1 MIPAVILAGGRSSR
15 MGGGD
20 KGLLTLGGHSM
31 LEHVVAALR
40 PQTSALMLN
49 SNSGAD
55 LFTALGLEVHA
66 DALPGRLG
74 PLAGIHTAMLW
85 ARAQGADAVLT
96 VPGDCPFLPANLVQ
110 KLTAARRRNEAA
122 IAASNGQT
130 HPVVGLWPC
139 TLAEHLEA
147 ALQGGMRRV
156 RDFLAEIPHVN
167 VEFPASEP
175 DPFWNVNTPE
185 DLQRA
190 QALLTRNPP
199 PPVAQASTTAWRNAT
214 QKPATRALPEE
225 VAVAMSYDR
234 ESFAVM
240 MASPTALEDF
250 CAGFSLSE
258 GIIEK
263 ISDITA
269 LDIITV
275 EAGIECRM
283 SLAAPARERLQA
295 RKRRI
300 AGPVGCGLCGLESL
314 QEASKSLPRVTAA
327 QNFTA
332 QHIADGFRRMAG
344 AQTLNQA
351 TRAVHAAAFL
361 TPDQNLLLRE
371 DIGRHNALD
380 KLIGGV
386 ARQGGTGAT
395 GAVLLT
401 SRVSLDLIQKTASFG
416 AGILAAISV
425 PTARAVREAEAAGIT
440 LIAVARDDGF
450 EIFTHPERILLPP
463 QDAA

>member
-1 MIPAVILAGGRSSR
+1 MIPGVILAGGRSSR

-31 LEHVVAALR
+31 LERVVATLR
-40 PQTSALMLN
+40 PQTGALMLN
-49 SNSGAD
+49 SNSSAD
-55 LFTALGLEVHA
+55 LFATLGLEVQA
-66 DALPGRLG
+66 DVLPGRLG

-85 ARAQGADAVLT
+85 ARTQGAEAVLT
-96 VPGDCPFLPANLVQ
+96 VPGDCPFLPADLVQ
-110 KLTAARRRNEAA
+110 NLAAARAGGEAA
-122 IAASNGQT
+122 IAESSGQT

-139 TLAEHLEA
+139 TLAEQLEA

-167 VEFPASEP
+167 VPFPASEP
-175 DPFWNVNTPE
+175 DPFWNINTPE
-185 DLQRA
+185 DLHRA
-190 QALLTRNPP
+190 QALLAQNQP
-199 PPVAQASTTAWRNAT
+199 PPVAQANTTAWRNTAS
-214 QKPATRALPEE
+214 KPATRALPEE

-314 QEASKSLPRVTAA
+314 QEASKTLPRVTAA
-327 QNFTA
+327 RIFTA
-332 QHIADGFRRMAG
+332 GDIANGFRRMAA

-361 TPDQNLLLRE
+361 MRE

-380 KLIGGV
+380 KLIGAV
-386 ARQGGTGAT
+386 ARQGGTGEA

-450 EIFTHPERILLPP
+450 ELFTHPERILLPP